1 MVPSATINLADSL
14 KRPAI
19 GGSQASA
26 AAEAAS
32 AGAGSAGVERGVEVV
47 GAEAA
52 DEEAEGDDGDVFI
65 TVSNA
70 AEAGA

>member
-1 MVPSATINLADSL
+1 MAPSETINLADSL

-19 GGSQASA
+19 GGGQASA
-26 AAEAAS
+26 G

-70 AEAGA
+70 AEAEA

>member
-1 MVPSATINLADSL
+1 V
-14 KRPAI
+14 
-19 GGSQASA
+19 
-26 AAEAAS
+26 
-32 AGAGSAGVERGVEVV
+32 GAEVV

-70 AEAGA
+70 AEAELDYTENERCPPSEIS

>member
-19 GGSQASA
+19 GGGQASA
-26 AAEAAS
+26 AAEAA
-32 AGAGSAGVERGVEVV
+32 SAGVERGVEVV

-65 TVSNA
+65 MVSNA
-70 AEAGA
+70 AEAEA